1 MSPLRILL
9 ADDHALVRAGLR
21 SIVASF
27 PDVEI
32 VGETG
37 DGKEAVRLSE
47 QLQPDVV
54 LMDVSMPGL
63 NGLEATRR
71 ITRQHS
77 RPRVVMLSMHADKE
91 YVHQAL
97 AAGAAG
103 YLLKNADPAELEMAL
118 RAVGR
123 GEAWLSPAISRTVTV
138 ALIRGEETTGGGA
151 AQTQSLT
158 PRQREVIQLIAEGHS
173 TKGIARLLQLSVKT
187 VETHRAQIMNRLGIH
202 DVAGLVRY
210 AIRTGIVRAET

>member
-103 YLLKNADPAELEMAL
+103 YC
-118 RAVGR
+118 
-123 GEAWLSPAISRTVTV
+123 SRTP
-138 ALIRGEETTGGGA
+138 IRP
-151 AQTQSLT
+151 SW
-158 PRQREVIQLIAEGHS
+158 RWRS
-173 TKGIARLLQLSVKT
+173 ARLDEAKS
-187 VETHRAQIMNRLGIH
+187 G
-202 DVAGLVRY
+202 
-210 AIRTGIVRAET
+210 

>member
-71 ITRQHS
+71 ITRRHS

-123 GEAWLSPAISRTVTV
+123 GEVWLSPAISRTVTV

-151 AQTQSLT
+151 AQTACWSWT
-158 PRQREVIQLIAEGHS
+158 TTCNSSAPRYGSSGCTLRSSGWAAPLRRRRRWRRRARSNRIWFSS
-173 TKGIARLLQLSVKT
+173 TLPCRGSV
-187 VETHRAQIMNRLGIH
+187 RSI
-202 DVAGLVRY
+202 
-210 AIRTGIVRAET
+210 

>member
-123 GEAWLSPAISRTVTV
+123 GEVWLSPAISRTVTV
-138 ALIRGEETTGGGA
+138 ALIRGEETAGGGA